1 MRVAVI
7 GAGISGLACAWR
19 LAQGGAAIDATLFE
33 ANAYFGGHANTVD
46 ITLDGMTHAVDTGFL
61 VFNHRTYPQLV
72 ALFEQLGVPTTE
84 TDMSFSVSLADHALE
99 WAGTSLNTVFAQRRN
114 LLRPTFLRMLAD
126 ILRFNRAAT
135 AMALA
140 HCDSTLPSEPVGRFL
155 ERERFS
161 AAFRDGYLL
170 PMIGAIWSCP
180 VAQMLGFPIGTL
192 ARFCHNHGLLQIA
205 GRPRWRTVT
214 GGAREYVARMLGG
227 IPDARAGDAVH
238 SVRRATRHGEP
249 CVQVQSARGTEMFD
263 HVVLACHSD
272 EALALLADASPAE
285 RATLGAIRYLP
296 NRAVLHTD
304 AGLLPMQRA
313 WSAWNYESRNTQGD
327 TQVCVH
333 YLINRLQ
340 PLPFHTP
347 VIVSLNP
354 VREPRA
360 DRVIREFAYSHPLFD
375 QAAIHAQRALPS
387 LQGERNT
394 WFAGAWTGYGF
405 HEDGLKSGLS
415 AATRLIER
423 AAASDRAELVT

>member
-61 VFNHRTYPQLV
+61 VFNHRTYPHLV
-72 ALFEQLGVPTTE
+72 ALFEELDVPTTE

-180 VAQMLGFPIGTL
+180 VAQMLAFPD
-192 ARFCHNHGLLQIA
+192 RH
-205 GRPRWRTVT
+205 
-214 GGAREYVARMLGG
+214 
-227 IPDARAGDAVH
+227 ARA
-238 SVRRATRHGEP
+238 
-249 CVQVQSARGTEMFD
+249 
-263 HVVLACHSD
+263 
-272 EALALLADASPAE
+272 
-285 RATLGAIRYLP
+285 
-296 NRAVLHTD
+296 
-304 AGLLPMQRA
+304 LLP
-313 WSAWNYESRNTQGD
+313 
-327 TQVCVH
+327 
-333 YLINRLQ
+333 
-340 PLPFHTP
+340 
-347 VIVSLNP
+347 
-354 VREPRA
+354 
-360 DRVIREFAYSHPLFD
+360 
-375 QAAIHAQRALPS
+375 
-387 LQGERNT
+387 
-394 WFAGAWTGYGF
+394 
-405 HEDGLKSGLS
+405 
-415 AATRLIER
+415 
-423 AAASDRAELVT
+423 

>member
-19 LAQGGAAIDATLFE
+19 LAQHGAAIDATLFE
-33 ANAYFGGHANTVD
+33 ANGYFGGHANTVD
-46 ITLDGMTHAVDTGFL
+46 ISLDGMTHAVDTGFL
-61 VFNHRTYPQLV
+61 VFNHRTYPHLV
-72 ALFEQLGVPTTE
+72 ALFEELGVPTTE

-114 LLRPTFLRMLAD
+114 LLRPMFLRMLLD
-126 ILRFNRAAT
+126 IPRFNRAAT
-135 AMALA
+135 AMALG

-214 GGAREYVARMLGG
+214 GGAREYVARMLGE

-272 EALALLADASPAE
+272 ETLALLADASPAE

-304 AGLLPMQRA
+304 AALLPMKRA

-360 DRVIREFAYSHPLFD
+360 ERVIREFAYSHPLFD

-415 AATRLIER
+415 AATSLTER
-423 AAASDRAELVT
+423 AAASERAELVT

>member
-19 LAQGGAAIDATLFE
+19 LAQHDAAIDATLFE
-33 ANAYFGGHANTVD
+33 ANGYFGGHANTVD
-46 ITLDGMTHAVDTGFL
+46 ISLDGMTHAVDTGFL
-61 VFNHRTYPQLV
+61 VFNHRTYPHLV
-72 ALFEQLGVPTTE
+72 ALFEELGVPTTE

-126 ILRFNRAAT
+126 IPRFNRAAT

-214 GGAREYVARMLGG
+214 GGAREYVARMLGE

-272 EALALLADASPAE
+272 ETLALLADASPGE

-304 AGLLPMQRA
+304 AALLPMKRA

-360 DRVIREFAYSHPLFD
+360 ERVIREFAYSHPLFD

-423 AAASDRAELVT
+423 AAASERAELVT